1 MVTGVKYQALKMQN
15 IFLRVT
21 SEQCQI
27 QIDIQAVLEVVCFF
41 FFSSFF
47 YFVIIRIFYY
57 FQQ

>member
-1 MVTGVKYQALKMQN
+1 MVTGVKYQALEMQN

-41 FFSSFF
+41 FFLHFF
-47 YFVIIRIFYY
+47 ILSL
-57 FQQ
+57 